1 MLSSKYSSFGTNLKK
16 EELDEIVLVSRAI
29 RIPKIQEKL
38 KECFNGKELSK
49 KINSDEGVD
58 EGATIQAKLIKD
70 GKINDTIKFIDIT
83 T

>member
-1 MLSSKYSSFGTNLKK
+1 MQDYPNNQKYKIIEILGQGGFGSAYK
-16 EELDEIVLVSRAI
+16 VLN
-29 RIPKIQEKL
+29 K
-38 KECFNGKELSK
+38 GKELSK

>member
-16 EELDEIVLVSRAI
+16 EELDEIVLVSRSI

-38 KECFNGKELSK
+38 KECIKGKELSK
-49 KINSDEGVD
+49 KINSD

-70 GKINDTIKFIDIT
+70 GKINDTIKFIDIKT
-83 T
+83 

>member
-16 EELDEIVLVSRAI
+16 EELDEIVLVSRSI

-49 KINSDEGVD
+49 KINSDEGGD
-58 EGATIQAKLIKD
+58 EGATI
-70 GKINDTIKFIDIT
+70 
-83 T
+83 

>member
-16 EELDEIVLVSRAI
+16 EELDEIVLVSRSI

-38 KECFNGKELSK
+38 KECIKGKELSK

>member
-16 EELDEIVLVSRAI
+16 EELDEIVLVSRSI

-38 KECFNGKELSK
+38 KEYFNGKELSK

-70 GKINDTIKFIDIT
+70 GKINDTIKFIDIKT
-83 T
+83 

>member
-16 EELDEIVLVSRAI
+16 EKLDEI
-29 RIPKIQEKL
+29 
-38 KECFNGKELSK
+38 GK

-70 GKINDTIKFIDIT
+70 GKNK
-83 T
+83 

>member
-16 EELDEIVLVSRAI
+16 EELDEIVLVSRSI

-49 KINSDEGVD
+49 KINSDEGS
-58 EGATIQAKLIKD
+58 TRQAKLIKD
-70 GKINDTIKFIDIT
+70 GKINDTIKFIDIKT
-83 T
+83 